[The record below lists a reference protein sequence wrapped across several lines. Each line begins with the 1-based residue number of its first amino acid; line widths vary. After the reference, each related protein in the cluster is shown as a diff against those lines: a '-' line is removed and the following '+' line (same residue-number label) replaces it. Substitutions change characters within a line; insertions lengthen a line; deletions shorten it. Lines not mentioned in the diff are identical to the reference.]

1 VFRDL
6 DFLCQ
11 MEEAK
16 FPHKFGAAVY
26 EGVKVRSVDFG
37 PKEPIVRFNMG
48 SKEMVSAPRR
58 SSICSGRKTFLGNQ
72 MKLKIKTPVFDQ
84 FAIHTMRPSFRLG
97 TKNWY
102 EVISVYYC
110 LNVLFTYFVGDP
122 RYRLDVLK
130 LLQRDV

>member
-1 VFRDL
+1 MFRDL

-37 PKEPIVRFNMG
+37 PKEPIIRFNMG

-58 SSICSGRKTFLGNQ
+58 SSIAVAA
-72 MKLKIKTPVFDQ
+72 KLFWGI
-84 FAIHTMRPSFRLG
+84 R
-97 TKNWY
+97 
-102 EVISVYYC
+102 
-110 LNVLFTYFVGDP
+110 
-122 RYRLDVLK
+122 
-130 LLQRDV
+130 